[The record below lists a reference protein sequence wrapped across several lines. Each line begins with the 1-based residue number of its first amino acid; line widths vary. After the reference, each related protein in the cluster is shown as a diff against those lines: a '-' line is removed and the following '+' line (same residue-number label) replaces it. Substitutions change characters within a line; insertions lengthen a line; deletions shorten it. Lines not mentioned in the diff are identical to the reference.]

1 MSGGLENGAF
11 SPCYLI
17 YIRSEIYPFFNLNLR
32 ALPTQIGK
40 RWDQEVVACK
50 QKEQVSKTASK
61 QVDAPLGASLAF
73 ITFFAPRKCDAMVV
87 VRFRCTKLTRA
98 QKNYIYQIPK
108 YPKQICIAVYQS
120 KAFDVLKTNFEV
132 RESLVNSESSQGAI

>member
-61 QVDAPLGASLAF
+61 
-73 ITFFAPRKCDAMVV
+73 
-87 VRFRCTKLTRA
+87 
-98 QKNYIYQIPK
+98 
-108 YPKQICIAVYQS
+108 
-120 KAFDVLKTNFEV
+120 
-132 RESLVNSESSQGAI
+132 